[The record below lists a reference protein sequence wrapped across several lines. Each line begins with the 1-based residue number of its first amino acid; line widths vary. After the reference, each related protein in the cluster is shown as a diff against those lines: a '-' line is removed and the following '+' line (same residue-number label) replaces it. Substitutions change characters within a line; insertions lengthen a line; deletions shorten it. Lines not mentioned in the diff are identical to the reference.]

1 MGLFVSGGFRYPE
14 GRHGGAELR
23 YRAGLPV
30 LTVSGGPAEIGA
42 AVGALALRPAPRMAA
57 YPASLLRKYR
67 AGWLVPVLARLG
79 EWMVRRFEP
88 AYREELDAIASAA
101 GVERRWLVIGNTLF
115 DLKKVLAC
123 SAVAVEG
130 PRSATGAPLLARNLD
145 YPSEG
150 YAHEY
155 SLVTVYRPRGKLAFA
170 SVGFPGLV
178 GVLSGMNEAGLA
190 LAVLEVYQSPLFV
203 RRLDPGGVPYG
214 LCLRQVLE
222 ECATIEEARAML
234 SRLRRTTLYN
244 LALADRGRAAVFEV
258 TPARV
263 HERRAEGGVCT
274 CTNHFRLPA
283 LQCGFPLNFYR
294 TFDRQRT
301 LGQAKR
307 RWPRFGVPELHRS
320 LHAASQGDHTLQTM
334 VFEPAALRL
343 HLAAGEL
350 PASAGPLRTLELG
363 ELFRG

>member
-1 MGLFVSGGFRYPE
+1 MGAEQEGAMGLFVSGGFRYPE

-57 YPASLLRKYR
+57 YPASLLRKYS

-88 AYREELDAIASAA
+88 AYREELDAIALAA
-101 GVERRWLVIGNTLF
+101 GVERRWPVIGNTLF

-130 PRSATGAPLLARNLD
+130 ARSATGAPLLARNLD

-155 SLVTVYRPRGKLAFA
+155 TLVTVYRPRGKLAFA

-190 LAVLEVYQSPLFV
+190 L
-203 RRLDPGGVPYG
+203 
-214 LCLRQVLE
+214 
-222 ECATIEEARAML
+222 
-234 SRLRRTTLYN
+234 
-244 LALADRGRAAVFEV
+244 
-258 TPARV
+258 
-263 HERRAEGGVCT
+263 
-274 CTNHFRLPA
+274 
-283 LQCGFPLNFYR
+283 
-294 TFDRQRT
+294 
-301 LGQAKR
+301 
-307 RWPRFGVPELHRS
+307 
-320 LHAASQGDHTLQTM
+320 
-334 VFEPAALRL
+334 
-343 HLAAGEL
+343 
-350 PASAGPLRTLELG
+350 
-363 ELFRG
+363 